1 MDQEQKSGMSATH
14 VILIIFGALG
24 LGVVVC
30 AGVIVVCL
38 VAITAL
44 GTSANATFGT
54 VGTKIAA
61 EPKLQ
66 AEQAGKQF
74 VHDLCAGLTQAA
86 WDETTADFQTRH
98 IKVGGPDQS
107 KYFADILQEHPGL
120 KNPTAVDVKSPIIDS
135 DQATIEASVTPR
147 SGEKITLNLKLKKEL
162 GAWKVNDL
170 AIIDVEAAKQK
181 IQETA
186 KELKERIKPK
196 EANQD
201 RE

>member
-1 MDQEQKSGMSATH
+1 
-14 VILIIFGALG
+14 
-24 LGVVVC
+24 
-30 AGVIVVCL
+30 

-86 WDETTADFQTRH
+86 WDQTTADFQSRH
-98 IKVGGPDQS
+98 VKAGGPDQS
-107 KYFADILQEHPGL
+107 KYFADILQEHPRL
-120 KNPTAVDVKSPIIDS
+120 RNPTSIEVKSPIIES
-135 DQATIEASVTPR
+135 DQATIEAAVNPR
-147 SGEKITLNLKLKKEL
+147 SGEKIILNLKLKREL
-162 GAWKVNDL
+162 GPWKVNDL
-170 AIIDVEAAKQK
+170 AIMDAETAKQK
-181 IQETA
+181 MQETA
-186 KELKERIKPK
+186 KEIKERVKPK
-196 EANQD
+196 EANKD

>member
-1 MDQEQKSGMSATH
+1 MDQEQKGGMSATH
-14 VILIIFGALG
+14 VILIIFGALC

-54 VGTKIAA
+54 VGTKIG
-61 EPKLQ
+61 EPGLQ

-120 KNPTAVDVKSPIIDS
+120 KDATAIEIKSHVVNS
-135 DQATIEASVTPR
+135 DQATIQASVTPKP
-147 SGEKITLNLKLKKEL
+147 GGKIILNLKLTKEL
-162 GAWKVNDL
+162 GQWKVNDL
-170 AIIDVEAAKQK
+170 AILDEEAAKRK

-186 KELKERIKPK
+186 KDIKERVKPK
-196 EANQD
+196 EANKD
-201 RE
+201 RQ